1 MNSDLRESTGLDHN
15 GLIACERDA
24 AWGLGVQNVLA
35 GYKGNAEASL
45 FIRLELCDLDTIPT
59 EDRQRR
65 LIRLV
70 GAFLTLLDDRTHG
83 SDQYLPFDSTAPRR
97 GL

>member
-1 MNSDLRESTGLDHN
+1 MPPGDSGCRTYSPGT
-15 GLIACERDA
+15 R
-24 AWGLGVQNVLA
+24 
-35 GYKGNAEASL
+35 GNAEASL
-45 FIRLELCDLDTIPT
+45 FIRLELCNLDTIPT

-83 SDQYLPFDSTAPRR
+83 SNQYLPFDSTAPRR
-97 GL
+97 GAVNRAGGEDEDQYTNQKI